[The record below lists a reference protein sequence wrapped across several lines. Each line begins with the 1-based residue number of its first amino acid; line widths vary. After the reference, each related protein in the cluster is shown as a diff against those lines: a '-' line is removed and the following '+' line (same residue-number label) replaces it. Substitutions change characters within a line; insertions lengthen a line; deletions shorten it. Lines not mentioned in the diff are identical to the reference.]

1 MFDMSSRCAGS
12 LSEKEGSHL
21 AGIAQGSGCT
31 RKSAAEA
38 EASPA
43 RRRSTA
49 RARWQ
54 RATTHNSCKS
64 LPCTWDT
71 SCPVRTATDPE
82 TWRRNLA
89 ASLSHA
95 PAHSRTR
102 GLKLRPW
109 RAQTAAVSKW
119 VHFHLSIR
127 CCSRRRSVARLRQ
140 ALRPQWRRHGKVKG
154 GWRASIGRQENVGRA
169 SPSHAIIR
177 SVWQKES
184 GFFLLGLE
192 ASNVEPPVEKV
203 SESVVT
209 LHPFPPQPRKQRHG
223 RRSGQAQSRI
233 AGTSHLGELRSCPVF
248 GQVPW

>member
-1 MFDMSSRCAGS
+1 MSSRCAGS
-12 LSEKEGSHL
+12 PSEKEGSHL

-82 TWRRNLA
+82 TWRRNFGGFSLPCPCALKDQRLEAQALA
-89 ASLSHA
+89 GAYGSSVQVGPL
-95 PAHSRTR
+95 
-102 GLKLRPW
+102 
-109 RAQTAAVSKW
+109 
-119 VHFHLSIR
+119 HLSIR
-127 CCSRRRSVARLRQ
+127 CCSRCRSVARLRQ
-140 ALRPQWRRHGKVKG
+140 ALRPQWRRHGEVKG

-169 SPSHAIIR
+169 SLSHAIIR

-209 LHPFPPQPRKQRHG
+209 LHPFPPSHG

-233 AGTSHLGELRSCPVF
+233 AGTRHLGELRSCPVF